1 MVSAGQPT
9 PCANPR
15 HACPRCSAVTC
26 PLTLSLSSSPR
37 WQVCNLL
44 TALSIQQKPP
54 TCIGHLEDFP
64 IGHLANFQDSETT
77 VAFSLTWIPSLRSAR
92 LPVTEL
98 SGSCNFSRFVS
109 ILVQCGLLPHF
120 LLVPSSTVLDSLC
133 EVKIHSSLC
142 AHASDWATAGL
153 TPPRVFHEKRRV
165 AADNSS
171 ALVHYRLA
179 TCRIA
184 TAQAES
190 SSRPHTPRRP
200 DRNPELRWQSLHR
213 QHSTELQSPRSENGP
228 CCAGANRRQSL
239 PRPGL

>member
-9 PCANPR
+9 PCAHPR

-26 PLTLSLSSSPR
+26 PLTLSFASSPR
-37 WQVCNLL
+37 CQVYNLL
-44 TALSIQQKPP
+44 ATLSIQQKPP
-54 TCIGHLEDFP
+54 ARMGHLGGFP
-64 IGHLANFQDSETT
+64 IGHLAYSQDSETT
-77 VAFSLTWIPSLRSAR
+77 VAFSLTWIPSLRSAG

-98 SGSCNFSRFVS
+98 SGSCKRSRFVS
-109 ILVQCGLLPHF
+109 ILLQCGLLPHF

-133 EVKIHSSLC
+133 EVKVHSALC
-142 AHASDWATAGL
+142 AHASDSATAGL
-153 TPPRVFHEKRRV
+153 TPPRVFHEKRR
-165 AADNSS
+165 AAAHSSS

-179 TCRIA
+179 TFRTP

-200 DRNPELRWQSLHR
+200 DRNPELRWRSLHR
-213 QHSTELQSPRSENGP
+213 QHSTELQSPGSEDGP